1 MRNLNGGIIKH
12 IKKIFAFT
20 LAEVLITIGVIGVV
34 AAITIPS
41 LITKSHRIIVENR
54 LKDSYSIISNAVKMA
69 EEEWGVGF
77 EPTDGLTST
86 GWSPRSSKFVF
97 DKYFR
102 PFMKINYEYSQD
114 DCVEL
119 SKAYGQN
126 PNSGMYIDYN
136 GACYSLPNGTSI
148 IFWAGRKDIDSPYLM
163 TVQFRI
169 NPAKKKQI
177 DGIDVFGFQIVNS
190 NNGLVVTSGLEQ
202 IGFEIS
208 DEKLIEACGSDS
220 DRIPVNGY
228 WWGRN
233 AFCLELIK
241 RNGWKIPAN
250 YPLKF

>member
-1 MRNLNGGIIKH
+1 MKH

-148 IFWAGRKDIDSPYLM
+148 IFWAGRKDTDSPYLM

>member
-1 MRNLNGGIIKH
+1 MKH

-241 RNGWKIPAN
+241 RNGWKIPAD

>member
-1 MRNLNGGIIKH
+1 MKH
-12 IKKIFAFT
+12 IKKILAFT

-41 LITKSHRIIVENR
+41 LITKYHKVIVENR

-148 IFWAGRKDIDSPYLM
+148 IFWAGRKDTDSPYLM

-177 DGIDVFGFQIVNS
+177 DGIDVFGLQIVNS

>member
-1 MRNLNGGIIKH
+1 MKH

-54 LKDSYSIISNAVKMA
+54 LKDSYSILSNAVKMA

-77 EPTDGLTST
+77 EPTDDLTST

-241 RNGWKIPAN
+241 RNCWKIPAN

>member
-1 MRNLNGGIIKH
+1 
-12 IKKIFAFT
+12 
-20 LAEVLITIGVIGVV
+20 
-34 AAITIPS
+34 
-41 LITKSHRIIVENR
+41 
-54 LKDSYSIISNAVKMA
+54 
-69 EEEWGVGF
+69 
-77 EPTDGLTST
+77 
-86 GWSPRSSKFVF
+86 
-97 DKYFR
+97 
-102 PFMKINYEYSQD
+102 
-114 DCVEL
+114 
-119 SKAYGQN
+119 
-126 PNSGMYIDYN
+126 MYIDYN

-148 IFWAGRKDIDSPYLM
+148 IFWAGRKDTDSPYLM

>member
-1 MRNLNGGIIKH
+1 MKH

-54 LKDSYSIISNAVKMA
+54 LKDSYSIMSNAVKMA

-102 PFMKINYEYSQD
+102 PFIKINYEYSQD

-148 IFWAGRKDIDSPYLM
+148 IFWAGRKDTDSPYLM

>member
-1 MRNLNGGIIKH
+1 MKH

-54 LKDSYSIISNAVKMA
+54 LKDSYSIMSNAVKMA
-69 EEEWGVGF
+69 EEEWGAGF

>member
-1 MRNLNGGIIKH
+1 MKH

-54 LKDSYSIISNAVKMA
+54 LKDSYSILSNAVKMA

-77 EPTDGLTST
+77 EPTDDLTST

-228 WWGRN
+228 FWGRN

>member
-1 MRNLNGGIIKH
+1 MKH

-41 LITKSHRIIVENR
+41 LITKYHRIIVENR
-54 LKDSYSIISNAVKMA
+54 LKDSYSILSNAVKMA

-77 EPTDGLTST
+77 EPTDDLTST

-126 PNSGMYIDYN
+126 PNSGMYIDYK
-136 GACYSLPNGTSI
+136 GAGYSLPNGTSI
-148 IFWAGRKDIDSPYLM
+148 IFWAGRKDTDSPYLM

>member
-1 MRNLNGGIIKH
+1 MKH

-54 LKDSYSIISNAVKMA
+54 LKDSYSIMSNAVKVA

-148 IFWAGRKDIDSPYLM
+148 IFWAGRKDTDSPYLM

>member
-1 MRNLNGGIIKH
+1 MKY

-54 LKDSYSIISNAVKMA
+54 LKDSYSIMSNAVKMA

-148 IFWAGRKDIDSPYLM
+148 IFWAGRKDKDSPYLM

-228 WWGRN
+228 LWGRN

>member
-1 MRNLNGGIIKH
+1 MKH

-148 IFWAGRKDIDSPYLM
+148 IFWAGRKDTDSPYLM

-177 DGIDVFGFQIVNS
+177 DGIDVFCFQIVNS

>member
-1 MRNLNGGIIKH
+1 MKH

-148 IFWAGRKDIDSPYLM
+148 IFWAGRKDTDSPYLM

-202 IGFEIS
+202 IGFEFS

>member
-1 MRNLNGGIIKH
+1 MKH

-54 LKDSYSIISNAVKMA
+54 LKDSYSIMSNAVKMA

-148 IFWAGRKDIDSPYLM
+148 IFWAGRKDTDSPYLM

>member
-1 MRNLNGGIIKH
+1 MKH

-54 LKDSYSIISNAVKMA
+54 LKDSYSIMSNAVKMA

-77 EPTDGLTST
+77 EPTDDLTST

-148 IFWAGRKDIDSPYLM
+148 IFWAGRKDTDSPYLM

>member
-1 MRNLNGGIIKH
+1 MKH

-54 LKDSYSIISNAVKMA
+54 LKDSYSIMSNAVKMA

-77 EPTDGLTST
+77 EPTDDLTST

>member
-1 MRNLNGGIIKH
+1 MKH

-54 LKDSYSIISNAVKMA
+54 LKDSYSILSNAVKMA

-77 EPTDGLTST
+77 EPTDDLTST